1 MTLSIIVPSALDQYR
16 ETLGDEFVI
25 DLVHTFFDDSSR
37 LAKEME
43 QMLTIQD
50 IDGFCRAAHSLKS
63 NCATMGAIELS
74 KKYEDLEYGG
84 MKGNSNDLQHLVAI
98 VQENL
103 LTVHQNLRDL
113 LVSDYG
119 VIKK

>member
-1 MTLSIIVPSALDQYR
+1 MPLSIIEPGALDQYR
-16 ETLGDEFVI
+16 EPLGDEFVI
-25 DLVHTFFDDSSR
+25 DLVQTFFEDSAR

-43 QMLTIQD
+43 EMLTVQD
-50 IDGFCRAAHSLKS
+50 TSGFCRAAHSLKS

-84 MKGNSNDLQHLVAI
+84 MKGNLNDLQHLVAI

-103 LTVHQNLRDL
+103 LNVHQNLRDL
-113 LVSDYG
+113 LVSDYA
-119 VIKK
+119 VTK